1 MARKTFNVLFFIKK
15 ARLLKNGE
23 APVCMRITVN
33 GCMVDVLV
41 KRSCPVNLWNQAK
54 ENSKGKDRMSVE
66 LNHYLEITRSRI
78 HQIYRELEST
88 GKTITVDL
96 MRKLYYGVD
105 EDSKTLLQVFREHNE
120 QSRKLIGKDFVSK
133 TVQRYETTTRYL
145 EEFVQKEYQL
155 THIALNNLEANFISK
170 FDAFLKIEKG
180 CAQNSAIT
188 RLKNLK
194 KIIRIALAK
203 GWMKNDPFLEIRFS
217 LDKVEPDF
225 LEDSEIQKLIS
236 KEIDIP
242 RLSQVRDIFVFCCF
256 TGLAFSDIHGLRKE
270 HIVEDSNGV
279 RWIRKGR
286 QKTKIMCN
294 IPLME
299 IPLKILE
306 KYSTNEYCK
315 KHGVLFPVLCNQKM
329 NAYLKELADICG
341 IKKTLTTHV
350 ARHTFATFALANG
363 VSIESVAKMLGHTN
377 VQMTRHYA
385 RVLDRTVIRE
395 MSQIKMDFHF
405 PFNKDDSSVIV
416 E

>member
-1 MARKTFNVLFFIKK
+1 MKSTFKVLFYLKK
-15 ARLLKNGE
+15 GSEKKNGE
-23 APVCMRITVN
+23 VMIMARITIDGKLCQFSTKQSILPEN
-33 GCMVDVLV
+33 
-41 KRSCPVNLWNQAK
+41 WNIAAGK
-54 ENSKGKDRMSVE
+54 AKGKDAGRINALLEDIKAS
-66 LNHYLEITRSRI
+66 LNNIYHEQQRRDNYVTAEKVKNEFLGHSEKHETILDLFKKHNDDVKQLVGISKTIATYRKYEVTRRHLAEFIQSKYNISDIAINEITPMFITDFELYLRTTCKCSYNTTAKFMQFFKRI
-78 HQIYRELEST
+78 ILIARNN
-88 GKTITVDL
+88 GI
-96 MRKLYYGVD
+96 
-105 EDSKTLLQVFREHNE
+105 
-120 QSRKLIGKDFVSK
+120 LIGDPFANYKIRLEKVD
-133 TVQRYETTTRYL
+133 RGYL
-145 EEFVQKEYQL
+145 TEDE
-155 THIALNNLEANFISK
+155 I
-170 FDAFLKIEKG
+170 KI
-180 CAQNSAIT
+180 I
-188 RLKNLK
+188 LK
-194 KIIRIALAK
+194 KKMVSER
-203 GWMKNDPFLEIRFS
+203 LEN
-217 LDKVEPDF
+217 
-225 LEDSEIQKLIS
+225 
-236 KEIDIP
+236 
-242 RLSQVRDIFVFCCF
+242 VRDLFIFSCF

-299 IPLKILE
+299 VPLKILE
-306 KYSTNEYCK
+306 KYSTNEYCR

-405 PFNKDDSSVIV
+405 SM
-416 E
+416 

>member
-1 MARKTFNVLFFIKK
+1 MFCTLRLYIYETEHELISISFQLIADLPNTAKQDTRRDRWSYNQRIKSPYHPFLPYHFRQLPKCLHPLRNARHIRLK
-15 ARLLKNGE
+15 AF
-23 APVCMRITVN
+23 AHIVI
-33 GCMVDVLV
+33 
-41 KRSCPVNLWNQAK
+41 Q
-54 ENSKGKDRMSVE
+54 
-66 LNHYLEITRSRI
+66 
-78 HQIYRELEST
+78 RELEIEKVSVSANSVLDRFQ
-88 GKTITVDL
+88 GKDAPVQ
-96 MRKLYYGVD
+96 R
-105 EDSKTLLQVFREHNE
+105 TLFEVFREHNDKCV
-120 QSRKLIGKDFVSK
+120 QLSGTDMAPA
-133 TVQRYETTTRYL
+133 TVQRYETSLKHTQDFVWETYHKKDILLDEVSRQFVEDY
-145 EEFVQKEYQL
+145 EFWLK
-155 THIALNNLEANFISK
+155 TSK
-170 FDAFLKIEKG
+170 KCCHNTATKY
-180 CAQNSAIT
+180 
-188 RLKNLK
+188 LKNFK

-225 LEDSEIQKLIS
+225 LEDSEIRKLIS

-242 RLSQVRDIFVFCCF
+242 RLRQVRDIFVFCCF

-299 IPLKILE
+299 VPLKILE
-306 KYSTNEYCK
+306 KYSTNEYCR

-405 PFNKDDSSVIV
+405 SI
-416 E
+416 